1 MGLGQPR
8 NRSRLNG
15 VSSCRTMKL
24 TVIIALAVAAAGS
37 PRSALA
43 QDSAALRRFAVR
55 DTGSVPVNARP
66 PAGMCRIWLDDVPVS
81 QQPAPT
87 DCASAVRN
95 RPPKG
100 RVVFGDDYVKGKTKS
115 NTKTLPFVKGF
126 SPAKP
131 AAKKPVR
138 VDTL

>member
-1 MGLGQPR
+1 MGPGLPR
-8 NRSRLNG
+8 NRPSPNG

-24 TVIIALAVAAAGS
+24 TVVIALGVVAAAS
-37 PRSALA
+37 PRTVTA
-43 QDSAALRRFAVR
+43 QDSAALRRIAVR

-100 RVVFGDDYVKGKTKS
+100 RVVFGDDYMKGNSKS
-115 NTKTLPFVKGF
+115 NSRPLPFVKGF
-126 SPAKP
+126 APAKP
-131 AAKKPVR
+131 DARKPVR
-138 VDTL
+138 VDTP

>member
-1 MGLGQPR
+1 
-8 NRSRLNG
+8 
-15 VSSCRTMKL
+15 MKL
-24 TVIIALAVAAAGS
+24 TVVIVLGVVAAVS
-37 PRSALA
+37 PPSAIA
-43 QDSAALRRFAVR
+43 QDSAALRKIAVR

-87 DCASAVRN
+87 DCGSAVRN

-115 NTKTLPFVKGF
+115 NSRQLPIIKGF
-126 SPAKP
+126 APAKP
-131 AAKKPVR
+131 EAKKPVR